1 MFILALMAFE
11 KMKKKHYF
19 HIVFFPLPLLNEKLE
34 CLLNVK
40 LRSNTLP
47 SFSTRDPYFSQNLGR
62 KKPLK
67 PGPYKPDYV
76 YVNYKKPFKG
86 RRQKSESCL
95 EETNENGV
103 HSTLKMGH

>member
-1 MFILALMAFE
+1 MFVKCEI
-11 KMKKKHYF
+11 KKQH
-19 HIVFFPLPLLNEKLE
+19 
-34 CLLNVK
+34 
-40 LRSNTLP
+40 P
-47 SFSTRDPYFSQNLGR
+47 SFFQYSRPLFFHKIWAE

-103 HSTLKMGH
+103 HSTLKMGHW